1 MKRKKFHSDVFPALP
16 MDVVR
21 SAEMIADDFAD
32 LEALFSQG
40 MTLSHLTTT
49 DRITMKEVE
58 PLPRAQEFEA
68 AEVQSYLSSYILSSS
83 IPFFL
88 LRFAM
93 AIGFW

>member
-1 MKRKKFHSDVFPALP
+1 

-68 AEVQSYLSSYILSSS
+68 AEVQSYLKFHFVLLNSLFLAS
-83 IPFFL
+83 ICYGYRVL
-88 LRFAM
+88 VMR
-93 AIGFW
+93 

>member
-1 MKRKKFHSDVFPALP
+1 MKMKNFYSDVFPALL

-21 SAEMIADDFAD
+21 SAEMIADDFSD

-40 MTLSHLTTT
+40 MTLSHLTTS

-68 AEVQSYLSSYILSSS
+68 EV
-83 IPFFL
+83 
-88 LRFAM
+88 
-93 AIGFW
+93 